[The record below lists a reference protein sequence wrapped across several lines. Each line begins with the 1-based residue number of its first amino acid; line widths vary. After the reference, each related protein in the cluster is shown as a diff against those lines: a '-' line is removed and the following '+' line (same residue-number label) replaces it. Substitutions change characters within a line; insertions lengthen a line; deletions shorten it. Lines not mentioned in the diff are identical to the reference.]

1 MFSINLLKP
10 FEMIGRSL
18 VHLFVKEF
26 YPRKLTRIGQVLI
39 SLIILKVLVFVYK
52 VGFDCFYMIEKI

>member
-1 MFSINLLKP
+1 
-10 FEMIGRSL
+10 MIGRSL